1 MNIQALKAL
10 VIGMGVLIVI
20 GVTVIVVTVF
30 NRIQDRASGAVDASQ
45 RFDVAIPQGATLLEA
60 VPDGQRMVLRL
71 ETPDGPQ
78 IMVVNLRSGAVE
90 TTLVLRP

>member
-10 VIGMGVLIVI
+10 VIGMGMLIVI

-30 NRIQDRASGAVDASQ
+30 NRIQDRARVVEAPE
-45 RFDVAIPQGATLLEA
+45 RLDVAIPAGAKLLEM
-60 VPDGQRMVLRL
+60 VPNGQRLVLRL
-71 ETPDGPQ
+71 ETPDGDQ

-90 TTLVLRP
+90 TTLVLKP

>member
-30 NRIQDRASGAVDASQ
+30 NRIQDRDDNGAEPQ
-45 RFDVAIPQGATLLEA
+45 RLEVAIPAGATLLEV
-60 VPDGQRMVLRL
+60 VPNGQRLVLRL
-71 ETPDGPQ
+71 ETPDGAQ

>member
-10 VIGMGVLIVI
+10 VIGMGMLIVI

-30 NRIQDRASGAVDASQ
+30 NRTQDRARDVEAPE
-45 RFDVAIPQGATLLEA
+45 RLDVAIPAGAKLLEI
-60 VPDGQRMVLRL
+60 VPNGQRLVLRL
-71 ETPDGPQ
+71 ETPDGDQ

-90 TTLVLRP
+90 TTLVLKP

>member
-30 NRIQDRASGAVDASQ
+30 NRIQDRDGAAAAPE
-45 RFDVAIPQGATLLEA
+45 RLEVAIPEGATLLEV
-60 VPDGQRMVLRL
+60 VPNGQRLVLRL

-78 IMVVNLRSGAVE
+78 VMVVNLRSGAVE
-90 TTLVLRP
+90 STLVLRP

>member
-30 NRIQDRASGAVDASQ
+30 NRIQDRARVVEAPE
-45 RFDVAIPQGATLLEA
+45 RLDVAIPAGAKLLEM
-60 VPDGQRMVLRL
+60 VPNGQRLVLRL
-71 ETPDGPQ
+71 ETPDGDQ

-90 TTLVLRP
+90 TTLVLKP

>member
-30 NRIQDRASGAVDASQ
+30 NRIQDRDGNGAEPQ
-45 RFDVAIPQGATLLEA
+45 RLEVAIPAGATLLEV
-60 VPDGQRMVLRL
+60 VPNGQRLVLRL
-71 ETPDGPQ
+71 ETPDGAQ

>member
-30 NRIQDRASGAVDASQ
+30 NRIQDRPDSAAAPQ
-45 RFDVAIPQGATLLEA
+45 QLDVAIPAGATLLDV
-60 VPDGQRMVLRL
+60 VPNGQRLVLRL

-78 IMVVNLRSGAVE
+78 VMVVNLRSGAVE
-90 TTLVLRP
+90 STLVLRP

>member
-10 VIGMGVLIVI
+10 VIGMGMLIVI

-30 NRIQDRASGAVDASQ
+30 NRTQDRARDVEAPE
-45 RFDVAIPQGATLLEA
+45 RLDVAIPAGAKLLEM
-60 VPDGQRMVLRL
+60 VPNGQRLVLRL
-71 ETPDGPQ
+71 ETPDGDQ

-90 TTLVLRP
+90 TTLVLKP

>member
-1 MNIQALKAL
+1 MNIQALKSL

-30 NRIQDRASGAVDASQ
+30 NRIQDRARVVEAPE
-45 RFDVAIPQGATLLEA
+45 RLDVAIPAGAKLLEM
-60 VPDGQRMVLRL
+60 VPNGQRLVLRL
-71 ETPDGPQ
+71 ETPDGDQ

-90 TTLVLRP
+90 TTLVLKP

>member
-30 NRIQDRASGAVDASQ
+30 NRIQDRARVVEAPE
-45 RFDVAIPQGATLLEA
+45 RLDVAIPAGAKLLEI
-60 VPDGQRMVLRL
+60 VPNGQRLVLRL
-71 ETPDGPQ
+71 ETPDGDQ
-78 IMVVNLRSGAVE
+78 ILVVNLRSGAVE
-90 TTLVLRP
+90 TTLVLKP